1 MVKSYVTKKTN
12 TLIIVESPAKCK
24 KIEEYLGAGY
34 KCVACFGHFRELAS
48 LKDIDVGFSLK
59 YTVCNKKKEQI
70 SLLSKLIKSSTD
82 VVLATDDDREG
93 EAIAWHICDHFK
105 LDVVSTKR
113 IVFHEITEQALQNAI
128 RNPTT
133 VNMNVV
139 NAQKARQIL
148 DMLVGF
154 KVSPMLWKCVSRD
167 NSLSAG
173 RCQTPALK
181 IIYDNQQ
188 EINKSN
194 ESIVYN
200 TVGYFTSQNI
210 PFELNKQYTTED
222 EITDFLDGTADFNHT
237 YICTKPVNIVKNPPE
252 PFTTSRLQQVASN
265 ELRFSPKETM
275 NTCQTLYEG
284 GFITYMRT
292 ESKSYCDQFLNSAK
306 KYISSVYDERYVS
319 PSIQRVAS
327 IQLGTNTQLGTNI
340 QGDKKDPH
348 EAIRVTDFSK
358 KELPETFDSRE
369 KRMYKLIWTNTLA
382 SCMSNAI
389 YSSVTATISGF
400 QNTKFVR
407 TSEQIVFAGWATLF
421 PIPENKDY
429 QTLQIIDNTIQYK
442 KIVSRVTVKNIK
454 SHYSEARLVQLLE
467 DKGIGRPSTFAM
479 LVEKIQERGYVKKE
493 NIEGREILCNDF
505 ELTDGDIF
513 EMPTKRTF
521 GQETGKLVLQPIGVI
536 VMEFLNKHFSDI
548 FNYDYTREME
558 ASLDK
563 VSSGDLLMQDLCDKC
578 NNQVESLVG
587 LLKDETKIEIQIDD
601 NNTYLIGKYGPV
613 IKSTEK
619 VDGKITTTFKKVLEN
634 VDIHTIENGN
644 INEIVDCT
652 KANKPVSYILG
663 KFEDEDV
670 VLKKGKFGLYISW
683 GKNNKALKELGNRP
697 IESITFEEIQKYL
710 NEGSNLV
717 RTITPFL
724 SIRKGP
730 KGDYLFY
737 KSEKMKKPVFHSLN
751 GFEQDYKKCNNAI
764 LKSWCKET
772 YSI

>member
-1 MVKSYVTKKTN
+1 MVKSYAIKKMVKNTN

-34 KCVACFGHFRELAS
+34 KCVACFGHFRELVS
-48 LKDIDVGFSLK
+48 LKDIDIGFSLK
-59 YTVCNKKKEQI
+59 YTVCDKKKGQLD
-70 SLLSKLIKSSTD
+70 LLNKLIKSSTD

-128 RNPTT
+128 RNPTI

-210 PFELNKQYTTED
+210 PFELNKQYATED

-265 ELRFSPKETM
+265 ELRFSPKDTM
-275 NTCQTLYEG
+275 KTCQTLYEG

-292 ESKSYCDQFLNSAK
+292 DSKSYCDQFLISAQ

-319 PSIQRVAS
+319 PSIQRVAN
-327 IQLGTNTQLGTNI
+327 IQLG
-340 QGDKKDPH
+340 KKDPH
-348 EAIRVTDFSK
+348 EAIRVTDLSK
-358 KELPETFDSRE
+358 KELPDTFDSSE
-369 KRMYKLIWTNTLA
+369 KRMYKLIWTNTVA

-442 KIVSRVTVKNIK
+442 KIVSRVTVKNSK
-454 SHYSEARLVQLLE
+454 SHYSEASIVQLLE

-493 NIEGREILCNDF
+493 NIEGHEVLCNDF

-558 ASLDK
+558 TSLDK

-578 NNQVESLVG
+578 NNQVDSLVG
-587 LLKDETKIEIQIDD
+587 LLKDETKLEIRIDD

-613 IKSTEK
+613 VKSTEK

-697 IESITFEEIQKYL
+697 IESITFEEVQKYL

-724 SIRKGP
+724 SIRKGV

-737 KSEKMKKPVFHSLN
+737 KSAKMKKPVFHSLD
-751 GFEQDYKKCNNAI
+751 GFEQDYKKCNNEV